1 MEFSVTSEGM
11 STGEEYL
18 KLFKTIIEYFM
29 TPLMDKTGESS
40 GEEGG
45 RAAEPH
51 PKSNGDGLPC
61 HGVGKNDRALS
72 LD

>member
-29 TPLMDKTGESS
+29 TLP
-40 GEEGG
+40 
-45 RAAEPH
+45 
-51 PKSNGDGLPC
+51 NGQ
-61 HGVGKNDRALS
+61 DRREQR
-72 LD
+72 